1 MDSIDHRNVLGR
13 HVHVA
18 DSLIRDLTEQF
29 PDKLPRNSDADIAF
43 LRGQQSVIDY
53 LIRLNSEIKET

>member
-1 MDSIDHRNVLGR
+1 MDSIDHRNLLGR

-18 DSLIRDLTEQF
+18 DSLITDLTEQF

-53 LIRLNSEIKET
+53 LIRLNSELQEK

>member
-1 MDSIDHRNVLGR
+1 MDSIDNRSLLGR

-18 DSLIRDLTEQF
+18 DSLITDLQEQF
-29 PDKLPRNSDADIAF
+29 PDKVPRYESANISY

-53 LIRLNSEIKET
+53 LIRLNSEIQEK